1 MRISS
6 LFIFLLV
13 SFGLFVFEEG
23 CINISIKSSIN
34 LRKGKSDTKA
44 KNKSDKNTKSTRG
57 HKFVSYALLSRF
69 MSNWNTFSTYTSSC
83 VFFLTLCML
92 FVNHGIPNK
101 PIQKIN
107 PLVFLKS
114 ILIMCCAIFSR
125 IYSIRLWHF

>member
-83 VFFLTLCML
+83 VFFLTLYML
-92 FVNHGIPNK
+92 FINLGIPNK
-101 PIQKIN
+101 PIQKIK
-107 PLVFLKS
+107 PFVFLKS
-114 ILIMCCAIFSR
+114 ILITCCSMLSR
-125 IYSIRLWHF
+125 IYSIRFRHF